1 MIETPVIAVQLDV
14 GVDVKLDRIEFLT
27 GFLGW
32 NENCKRGDS
41 ENK

>member
-1 MIETPVIAVQLDV
+1 MIALQLDV
-14 GVDVKLDRIEFLT
+14 GVDGKSDRIEFLT

-32 NENCKRGDS
+32 NENYKRGDS